1 MVLLSYSI
9 SVVFLCSCLTL
20 TEEVIKVYKC
30 NFEFLNLFQFF
41 LIFTSHILRSCC
53 LVHILLK
60 LLYLFG
66 GLSFWSLYNLPL
78 CLVIFFAVKCT
89 SFSDINIVSSAF
101 LWIILHDWSFPILN
115 ILGLK
120 SALFFKIYW
129 LLEREGGINIYVRMN
144 IIFFGCL
151 LHTLYCWKPRHVQW
165 WESTSNRW
173 MQWQCPINWA
183 ASASAQVSLFNAL
196 IKTAFRSSGGLF
208 SIIHTFIGVVVLIS
222 INGSNRIRK

>member
-41 LIFTSHILRSCC
+41 LIFTSHILQSCC

-144 IIFFGCL
+144 IIFL
-151 LHTLYCWKPRHVQW
+151 
-165 WESTSNRW
+165 
-173 MQWQCPINWA
+173 A
-183 ASASAQVSLFNAL
+183 ASCTLFTAGNPGMCSDGNQLATPGCNDNAQSTELHQPVLKSAYLMP
-196 IKTAFRSSGGLF
+196 
-208 SIIHTFIGVVVLIS
+208 
-222 INGSNRIRK
+222 